1 MADQVRR
8 VDGDFKPY
16 VAGAAKAEQATK
28 KVGKA
33 AASIGDEFGKAMIKI
48 DLLKMGLLK
57 VNQIM
62 EQVNALNVGASKT
75 RDDRAQAVGAAVG
88 SLGMK
93 NPYAVASII
102 ENRKGAGSKDANAD
116 VSFLTSL
123 VGVSKGRP
131 APLSDDE
138 SMQALSFYNRGGD
151 LASGAGGS
159 DFLSLLS
166 QGHTTKSAAAI
177 LGKTRG
183 GGSFYD
189 EAGKATFRSNEDS
202 ARDLEGE
209 RNRSAA
215 GDEARAFSNFA
226 AKRAEKSTLNQIYE
240 YLTPDALEKSIYDA
254 GIGWTNFQMD
264 QIPNLA
270 EMNGMKRRKPEY
282 GNAGADSTEATIK
295 LFNAINNLSGVTGSV
310 RTIPNGETKVP

>member
-1 MADQVRR
+1 MTDQTMRLGM
-8 VDGDFKPY
+8 DPKEY
-16 VAGAAKAEQATK
+16 IAGADKAEKATK

-151 LASGAGGS
+151 MAAGAGGS

-215 GDEARAFSNFA
+215 GDEARMFSNFA
-226 AKRAEKSTLNQIYE
+226 AKRAEQGTMNQIYE
-240 YLTPDALEKSIYDA
+240 YLTPDPLEKVINDSYLKFRNYNRAFTGLEEYKSDYKAA
-254 GIGWTNFQMD
+254 GD
-264 QIPNLA
+264 PA
-270 EMNGMKRRKPEY
+270 
-282 GNAGADSTEATIK
+282 TEATIK

-310 RTIPNGETKVP
+310 RTIPNGKTEAP